1 MYSFDN
7 KGVPI
12 RNPKTNKETFKN
24 KRAQYYWALRDRF
37 YNTYRAV
44 VRGEYV
50 DPDTM
55 ISLDSSGID
64 NIDALRSEVCR
75 VPIKANN
82 NGYIQIMSKI
92 EMKSIKIPSPGMADS
107 LMMLFANAA
116 IIVQNRQSVYI
127 PKPIPRMGRR

>member
-1 MYSFDN
+1 
-7 KGVPI
+7 
-12 RNPKTNKETFKN
+12 
-24 KRAQYYWALRDRF
+24 
-37 YNTYRAV
+37 
-44 VRGEYV
+44 
-50 DPDTM
+50 M